1 MRKSIW
7 QHWNESENSRLL
19 PVDLHDFLEKDAYL
33 EDDEVL
39 TTMGITHKEV
49 QTLKNRMRK

>member
-7 QHWNESENSRLL
+7 QHWNENENSRLL
-19 PVDLHDFLEKDAYL
+19 PVDVHDFLEKTAYL
-33 EDDEVL
+33 EDDEAL